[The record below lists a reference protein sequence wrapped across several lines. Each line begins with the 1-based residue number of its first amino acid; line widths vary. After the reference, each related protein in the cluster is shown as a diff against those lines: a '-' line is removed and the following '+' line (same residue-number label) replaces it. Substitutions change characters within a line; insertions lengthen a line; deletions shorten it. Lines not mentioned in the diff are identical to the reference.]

1 MLYVLVLLSAGTTAL
16 TIAEVLKLKEENKK
30 IKTEIEK
37 LKKQINP

>member
-1 MLYVLVLLSAGTTAL
+1 LLFTSTTAL

-37 LKKQINP
+37 LKEQIKP

>member
-1 MLYVLVLLSAGTTAL
+1 LIYVLVLLFTSTAAL

-37 LKKQINP
+37 LKEQIKP